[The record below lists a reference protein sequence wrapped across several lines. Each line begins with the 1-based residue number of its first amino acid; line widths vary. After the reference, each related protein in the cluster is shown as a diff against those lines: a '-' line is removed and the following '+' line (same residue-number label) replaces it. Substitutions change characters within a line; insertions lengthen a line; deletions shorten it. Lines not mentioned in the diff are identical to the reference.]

1 MKPRRRL
8 PDPRLRR
15 LEMLSH
21 CGKCLHLCG
30 LLIDARP
37 AKTSFSDG
45 MKTLNALLLAL
56 ALIANPS
63 LFGEETKAVNPDE
76 SNIEAIAER
85 ENKYTDGLL
94 KRNFEELASVF
105 ADTYVNT
112 SPSGQ
117 LRSKAEFL
125 AALKADT
132 SRISEIKESEKQ
144 TQLYGDTAVVTV
156 KFEVQGTDQGEAF
169 EFKGRATDIWVKQ
182 NGQWVCV
189 AVHSCPTK

>member
-1 MKPRRRL
+1 
-8 PDPRLRR
+8 
-15 LEMLSH
+15 MLSH
-21 CGKCLHLCG
+21 CGECLHLRG

>member
-21 CGKCLHLCG
+21 CRKCLHLRG

-37 AKTSFSDG
+37 VKTSFSDR

-189 AVHSCPTK
+189 AVHSCSAK

>member
-1 MKPRRRL
+1 
-8 PDPRLRR
+8 
-15 LEMLSH
+15 MLSH
-21 CGKCLHLCG
+21 CGECLHLRG

-56 ALIANPS
+56 ALVANPS
-63 LFGEETKAVNPDE
+63 LFGEETKATNPDE
-76 SNIEAIAER
+76 SNLKAIAER

-94 KRNFEELASVF
+94 HRNFEELASVF

-156 KFEVQGTDQGEAF
+156 NSKGEPPTSGSS
-169 EFKGRATDIWVKQ
+169 KTV
-182 NGQWVCV
+182 NGFVSPYIHV
-189 AVHSCPTK
+189 PPNRGVERLEKSP

>member
-1 MKPRRRL
+1 
-8 PDPRLRR
+8 
-15 LEMLSH
+15 
-21 CGKCLHLCG
+21 
-30 LLIDARP
+30 
-37 AKTSFSDG
+37 
-45 MKTLNALLLAL
+45 MKTIRSLLMALMLGS
-56 ALIANPS
+56 NPS
-63 LFGEETKAVNPDE
+63 LFGQGTNTEENVIK
-76 SNIEAIAER
+76 AIAER
-85 ENKYTDGLL
+85 ENQYTDGLL
-94 KRNFEELASVF
+94 HRNFEELASVF

-125 AALKADT
+125 TALKDDT
-132 SRISEIKESEKQ
+132 SRISQIRETEKQ

-189 AVHSCPTK
+189 AVHSSPTK

>member
-1 MKPRRRL
+1 
-8 PDPRLRR
+8 
-15 LEMLSH
+15 
-21 CGKCLHLCG
+21 
-30 LLIDARP
+30 
-37 AKTSFSDG
+37 

-63 LFGEETKAVNPDE
+63 LFGEETKAANPDE
-76 SNIEAIAER
+76 SNIKAIAER

-94 KRNFEELASVF
+94 NRNFEELASLF

-144 TQLYGDTAVVTV
+144 TQLYGDTAVITV

-189 AVHSCPTK
+189 AVHSCSTK